1 MKRIGKIQ
9 TTSEYNKLIG
19 LEILHPLVSVVD
31 FSKAKAG
38 ENNQRVVDAL
48 SFGFYSIFF
57 KNDKNCTIKYGRSNY
72 DYQEGSLI
80 FIAPEQVVSIE
91 EDGEDYI
98 PNGFALSFHPDLL
111 LRTSLISKMKNYT
124 FFSYN
129 IREALHLSESE
140 KSIVLDIFNKINDEI
155 SRPIDKHSKDVIVSN
170 IELLLNYCMRF
181 YDRQF
186 ITRDNI
192 NNTTVEKIKAIILN
206 YFQSDKP
213 QLIGTPTVSYIAK
226 EVHLSAN
233 YLGDLIKKE
242 IGKSAQEY
250 IHSLILEIAKEKMFE
265 SDKSISQISNELGFK
280 YPHHF
285 TQIFQTKRGIDP

>member
-38 ENNQRVVDAL
+38 ENNQKVVDAL

-98 PNGFALSFHPDLL
+98 PNGFALLFHPDLL

-206 YFQSDKP
+206 YYQSDKP

-233 YLGDLIKKE
+233 YLGDLIKK
-242 IGKSAQEY
+242 K
-250 IHSLILEIAKEKMFE
+250 
-265 SDKSISQISNELGFK
+265 
-280 YPHHF
+280 
-285 TQIFQTKRGIDP
+285 